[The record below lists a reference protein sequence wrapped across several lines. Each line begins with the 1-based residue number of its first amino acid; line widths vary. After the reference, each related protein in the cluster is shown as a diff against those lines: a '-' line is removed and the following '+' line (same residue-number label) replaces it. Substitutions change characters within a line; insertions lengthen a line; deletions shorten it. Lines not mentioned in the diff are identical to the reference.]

1 MLIYVLTWRKR
12 DYPSYLCWFTNT
24 TTPIKNK
31 LSREKTRLNWPLGS
45 PLYHLCPSLN
55 SIHHQGQS
63 EETAQI
69 LTRSVGTFPLMV
81 VPQNSLLILPFRYN
95 QSLWFR
101 WDGPSSPPKDVG
113 TDPRSRQSTDSF
125 PILSLWWQVSSIRG
139 NGGMDVCWNHWYLS
153 SLGWLIARTSS

>member
-1 MLIYVLTWRKR
+1 MGAKNRCLQAIIMYPLSQAAHIKFFSSFLINQSLN
-12 DYPSYLCWFTNT
+12 PSKPFNRTSC
-24 TTPIKNK
+24 
-31 LSREKTRLNWPLGS
+31 S
-45 PLYHLCPSLN
+45 SLN

-81 VPQNSLLILPFRYN
+81 VPQYSLLILPFLYN

-101 WDGPSSPPKDVG
+101 WDGPSSTPKDVG